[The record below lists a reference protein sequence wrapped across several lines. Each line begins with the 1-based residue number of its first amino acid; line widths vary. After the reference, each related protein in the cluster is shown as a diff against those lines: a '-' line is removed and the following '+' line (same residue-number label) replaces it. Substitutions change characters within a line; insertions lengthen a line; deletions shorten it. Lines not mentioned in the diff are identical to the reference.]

1 MRAGSLRRWGRASNC
16 CCTKREASYCSAW
29 CSRLVTFSLPKSVDN
44 YQIKVLMTLA
54 AVTGDQALASRLY
67 VSGPLAM
74 VVAGLM
80 IGNQGRSLVMSDTTR
95 R

>member
-1 MRAGSLRRWGRASNC
+1 M
-16 CCTKREASYCSAW
+16 
-29 CSRLVTFSLPKSVDN
+29 DN